1 MAIKLT
7 EKQKEIKR
15 IVHDLT
21 RAIAQHKL
29 RPGTRLIES
38 QIVEA
43 LSANRN
49 HVQSAIQ
56 RMALQNIVTIE
67 PNFGAIVA
75 TPSRRDGREI
85 FIARQ
90 AIEPAVVALIT
101 PEKIVAWSAEIL
113 EQQRS
118 ERGVIDRQEAQ
129 GIACELEKF
138 HLLLARIAGNSVLEN
153 ILFNLMV
160 RSSLVT
166 MLYHKTETA
175 VSYYAEHRAIV
186 DALLKDEPERAQK
199 MMREYIGDLQSYL
212 DLNMPL
218 SASANDERED
228 NIEINDLLRSA
239 GGTGSTG

>member
-15 IVHDLT
+15 IVHELT
-21 RAIAQHKL
+21 CAITQHKL

-75 TPSRRDGREI
+75 TPSKRDGREI

-101 PEKIVAWSAEIL
+101 PEKIVAYSVEIL
-113 EQQRS
+113 EQQRN
-118 ERGVIDRQEAQ
+118 ERAVIERHDMHD
-129 GIACELEKF
+129 IVYELGKF
-138 HLLLARIAGNSVLEN
+138 HLLLARIAGNNVLES

-166 MLYHKTETA
+166 MLYRKTEIA
-175 VSYYAEHRAIV
+175 FSHYDEHKAIV
-186 DALLKDEPERAQK
+186 DALLKDKGEQAQK
-199 MMREYIGDLQSYL
+199 LMREHIFDLQRYL
-212 DLNMPL
+212 DLNVPL
-218 SASANDERED
+218 SASANDETKDGLEMNGLTR
-228 NIEINDLLRSA
+228 
-239 GGTGSTG
+239 GSTGSAG